1 MLRSSN
7 FTNRTAAVR
16 CMAVLALCCA
26 VPAAFAQ
33 SAWKPERNVEIVVGA
48 SPGGGTDITARV
60 LQKILKDQ
68 GSVESSV
75 VVNKPG
81 GSHTLAWAYLD
92 QHAGDGHYVSIVN
105 EPLVTNRMIG
115 VSPKSYRDYTPL
127 TVLFSEYMVFV
138 VQPGSS
144 IKNGKDL
151 LSRLKSDASS
161 LSIGFASARG
171 NNAHFSIGLAAKAAG
186 VNLGQLKTVIFK
198 SGGESLTA
206 LLGGHVNVGVNP
218 VASAISHI
226 EAGRLRVLAVT
237 SPTRLGGV
245 LADVPTW
252 KEQGADFTYGSWR
265 VAFGPRGLTREQIA
279 FWEETFKRALSSD
292 TWQKELTKRQQTS
305 SFHSAADTRKFLESE
320 EERLKPVVD
329 ELGLVKKK

>member
-1 MLRSSN
+1 MSLYS
-7 FTNRTAAVR
+7 RTRKQLSITRVAAV
-16 CMAVLALCCA
+16 LGLCLIA
-26 VPAAFAQ
+26 PGAIAQ
-33 SAWKPERNVEIVVGA
+33 SGWKPERTVEIVVGA

-60 LQKILKDQ
+60 LQKILKDE
-68 GSVESSV
+68 GFVESSV

-92 QHAGDGHYVSIVN
+92 QHAGDAHYISIVN

-127 TVLFSEYMVFV
+127 SVLFSEYMVFV
-138 VQPGSS
+138 VQPDSP
-144 IKNGKDL
+144 IKSGQDL
-151 LSRLKSDASS
+151 LARLKSNPSS

-186 VNLGQLKTVIFK
+186 VDLSQLKTVIFK
-198 SGGESLTA
+198 SGGISLTS
-206 LLGGHVNVGVNP
+206 LLGGHVDVGVNP
-218 VASAISHI
+218 VATAIGHI

-245 LADVPTW
+245 LSKVPTW

-279 FWEETFKRALSSD
+279 FWEQAFKRVLASD
-292 TWQKELTKRQQTS
+292 AWKKELAKRQQTS
-305 SFHSAADTRKFLESE
+305 TFHSAAETRKFLESE
-320 EERLKPVVD
+320 EERLRPVVE

>member
-1 MLRSSN
+1 MSLYS
-7 FTNRTAAVR
+7 RTRKQLAVTRVAAVLGL
-16 CMAVLALCCA
+16 CLMAPVAI
-26 VPAAFAQ
+26 AQ
-33 SAWKPERNVEIVVGA
+33 SGWKPERNVEIVVGA

-60 LQKILKDQ
+60 LQKIFKDE
-68 GSVESSV
+68 GLIETSV

-92 QHAGDGHYVSIVN
+92 QHEGDPHYVSIVN

-127 TVLFSEYMVFV
+127 SVLFSEYMVFV
-138 VQPGSS
+138 VQPGSPVKS
-144 IKNGKDL
+144 GQDL
-151 LSRLKSDASS
+151 LARLKADASS
-161 LSIGFASARG
+161 LTIGFASARG

-186 VNLGQLKTVIFK
+186 VNLSQLKTVIFK

-218 VASAISHI
+218 VASAIGHI
-226 EAGRLRVLAVT
+226 DAGRLRVLAVT
-237 SPTRLGGV
+237 SPTRLGGA
-245 LADVPTW
+245 LANVPTW

-265 VAFGPRGLTREQIA
+265 VAFGPRGLAPEQIA
-279 FWEETFKRALSSD
+279 FWEQAFKRVLASEA
-292 TWQKELTKRQQTS
+292 WKKELAKRQQTS
-305 SFHSAADTRKFLESE
+305 AFHSAAETRRFLEAE
-320 EERLKPVVD
+320 EERLRPVIA